1 MKPSALILGGGL
13 MGLATARELASRGY
27 LVTLWEAGSL
37 GGDASRASAGMIGP
51 QSEALEDDAY
61 FEGTLQSRD
70 LWPEFA
76 RSLGEET
83 QIDFGFRPCGAW
95 HLAFGA
101 SYEKRLDAKY
111 LWQKRRAGK
120 LKRLERAELSER
132 YPYFH
137 PRVSSAFE
145 AEGDYVVDNEAL
157 VEALRISCEAR
168 GVLLQKGWAARSFI
182 IEGGQVKGAS
192 CALGEARAD
201 VTVLASGAWSSSLLK
216 GLKGD
221 LAYRGPSTHPVKGQ
235 MLSFVVPDELMPPL
249 PIHAE
254 NIYLV
259 PRGDGRLLCG
269 ATVETVGFDKRL
281 TGEGIEYLLQ
291 GAFETV
297 PDLRRCEVDK
307 VWAGLRPG
315 SSDGWPMIGWAAPGL
330 LLNTGH
336 YRRGILFAPL
346 SCQAAADLAQGKPA
360 PPAAQVFAPQAEGR
374 GGRAAQAPAQA

>member
-1 MKPSALILGGGL
+1 
-13 MGLATARELASRGY
+13 MGLATARELAGRGY
-27 LVTLWEAGSL
+27 QVTLWEAGSL

-61 FEGTLQSRD
+61 FEASLQSRD

-76 RSLGEET
+76 KGLVAESALD
-83 QIDFGFRPCGAW
+83 IGFRACGAW

-120 LKRLERAELSER
+120 VTRLERSELSER

-145 AEGDYVVDNEAL
+145 AEGDYMVDNEAL
-157 VEALRISCEAR
+157 VEALQIACLAR
-168 GVLLQKGWAARSFI
+168 GVKLMSGWVARRFLL
-182 IEGGQVKGAS
+182 ENGQVIGAD
-192 CALGEARAD
+192 CALGLQRAEL
-201 VTVLASGAWSSSLLK
+201 TVLAAGAWSSSLLK
-216 GLKGD
+216 SLG
-221 LAYRGPSTHPVKGQ
+221 YRGPTMHPVKGQ
-235 MLSFVVPDELMPPL
+235 MLSFIVPDELMPPL

-259 PRGDGRLLCG
+259 PRTDGRLLCG
-269 ATVETVGFDKRL
+269 ATVETVGFDKRV
-281 TGEGIEYLLQ
+281 TGEGMEYLLQ
-291 GAFETV
+291 GAFETI
-297 PDLRRCEVDK
+297 PDLRRCEIDK
-307 VWAGLRPG
+307 TWAGLRPG
-315 SSDGWPMIGWAAPGL
+315 SSDGWPVLGWAVPGL

-346 SCQAAADLAQGKPA
+346 SCLAVADIAQGKAAPQAAA
-360 PPAAQVFAPQAEGR
+360 VFAPQAPGR
-374 GGRAAQAPAQA
+374 GIKASLA